1 MPNPEKWIRS
11 AIEDATDVPAYPLD
25 VPESIAP
32 PFVVYSRT
40 DTLRERQLDGVVG
53 HPVGTFNVEIYADGF
68 DAVKAL
74 ADQVRTALH
83 DFNGQW
89 NGLII
94 ETTDLTSERD
104 GSPVY
109 VEGREK
115 PTYLVEHVY
124 SIRWQE

>member
-1 MPNPEKWIRS
+1 MPSPEKWIRS

-40 DTLRERQLDGVVG
+40 DTIRERQLDGLVG
-53 HPVGTFNVEIYADGF
+53 HPVGTFQVDIYADGF
-68 DAVKAL
+68 DAVKDL
-74 ADQVRTALH
+74 ADAVRQALH
-83 DFNGQW
+83 NFNGETG
-89 NGLII
+89 GLTI

-109 VEGREK
+109 IEGREK

-124 SIRWQE
+124 AIRWQE

>member
-1 MPNPEKWIRS
+1 MSSPEKWIRS
-11 AIEDATDVPAYPLD
+11 AIEDATDAPAYPLD
-25 VPESIAP
+25 VPESVAP
-32 PFVVYSRT
+32 PFVVYART